1 MTANETL
8 QNMKKNEFFVNF
20 KLHKKTNNY
29 NNNYSIIKLYN
40 LIFSEILTF
49 NL

>member
-29 NNNYSIIKLYN
+29 NNNYIIIKLYN
-40 LIFSEILTF
+40 LII
-49 NL
+49 NY